1 MTKPLALRGQLIDVK
16 NVASHKCVRL
26 SIDVP
31 AEQGAEVVKLFGWPT
46 AVDPVPVAIARL
58 HVGTKEGGEET
69 NSRSKPEADTDAP
82 LASGRHFDELKLSQ
96 QAGIMCGREDF
107 QDWLRL
113 QPASDGLN
121 MRDSNEAAEAVRN
134 LCGVASR
141 SEFDH
146 DPIAAK
152 AWRELY
158 DQFRASQLA
167 EAHEMH

>member
-1 MTKPLALRGQLIDVK
+1 MNKPIAIDACYADYRRVK
-16 NVASHKCVRL
+16 GRKVHQIVFEVASEQWPRIYAL
-26 SIDVP
+26 LGEPSIEGSEWW
-31 AEQGAEVVKLFGWPT
+31 AL
-46 AVDPVPVAIARL
+46 ARL
-58 HVGTKEGGEET
+58 KKGDTEA
-69 NSRSKPEADTDAP
+69 SQSKPEADTDAP